1 MSALSLS
8 SVRTAPLLERVRDL
22 ADAVYEAP
30 APTPGHG
37 IAAKIR
43 FAAYVAG
50 SAIGWAVAALVVT
63 GLLASLF
70 R

>member
-8 SVRTAPLLERVRDL
+8 SVRTAPLLERVRDV

-30 APTPGHG
+30 APTPGPG

-70 R
+70 H